1 MAISGILDEDPDLS
15 QNIADTLGYDA
26 IKEGLASL
34 INLLKRKATTGDL
47 KTLMPMLSEKIDKS
61 DTNDMLYEHCQE
73 LFKALDG
80 DLVSTASIADMLQ
93 NTGTHFRSLIAS
105 LMTGNTKFDSK

>member
-1 MAISGILDEDPDLS
+1 MFSE
-15 QNIADTLGYDA
+15 
-26 IKEGLASL
+26 E
-34 INLLKRKATTGDL
+34 INKN
-47 KTLMPMLSEKIDKS
+47 

-93 NTGTHFRSLIAS
+93 NTGSHFRTLIAS
-105 LMTGNTKFDSK
+105 LLTGNTKFHSKLKWDDSSSNTP